1 LIPSARQR
9 FRTFLRVL
17 AGTAVGLL
25 AIGAV
30 TFLVRTPSN
39 DRDWSLDQQRL
50 ATAEIAG
57 DTITV
62 RNVRHFTYRSEHDY
76 TPRYYDRQFSLD
88 DVVAVDYVVEPLASV
103 AAAHTFL
110 SFGLQNGERLAVS
123 VEIRKERG
131 EEFNPLLGL
140 VNEYEIM
147 YVLAD
152 ERDVLQL
159 RVLHR
164 GNPVYVY
171 PTTASPEQARA
182 LLLDVLAR
190 ANEVA
195 AAPEFYNTVANS
207 CATNVAR
214 HVNAIVPRQVPWDW
228 RLLFPKESDA
238 YAHELGLIDD
248 SMPLAE
254 ARERYRA
261 NDAVRQYADDPQFSR
276 AIRDGR

>member
-1 LIPSARQR
+1 MVPSARQR

-76 TPRYYDRQFSLD
+76 TPGYYDRQFSLD
-88 DVVAVDYVVEPLASV
+88 DVVAVDYIVEPLASV

-123 VEIRKERG
+123 VEIRKEKN
-131 EEFNPLLGL
+131 EQFNPLLGL

-190 ANEVA
+190 VNEVA
-195 AAPEFYNTVANS
+195 AAPEFYNTVVNS

-214 HVNAIVPRQVPWDW
+214 HVNAIAPRQVPWDW

-248 SMPLAE
+248 SVPLAE
-254 ARERYRA
+254 ARERHRV

-276 AIRDGR
+276 AIRNGS